1 MGPVDQ
7 LPKVVVAADPVASRF
22 LSATLEKWAYDVVT
36 FRDGEGAWHAPRQAG
51 PPVLAI
57 LDGMMP
63 GLDGRE
69 LCQKIR
75 AGPRLPS
82 AYVILRT
89 ARDSREDLIEGL
101 LARADDYIAE
111 PFDAS
116 ALKARLGVGVR
127 VLRLQKAVAGRV
139 NELENALTLIK
150 QLQGLRPTCPYCKG
164 FETTRTTGSG
174 LKAMSAD
181 IQRPSSA
188 MAFVPSASKES

>member
-7 LPKVVVAADPVASRF
+7 LPKVFVAADPVASRF
-22 LSATLEKWAYDVVT
+22 LSATLEKWGYDVVT
-36 FRDGEGAWHAPRQAG
+36 FRDGEGAWRAPRQAG

-75 AGPRLPS
+75 AGSRLRSP
-82 AYVILRT
+82 YVILRT
-89 ARDSREDLIEGL
+89 ARDSGEDLIEGL
-101 LARADDYIAE
+101 LAGADDYIAG

-116 ALKARLGVGVR
+116 ALKVRLGVGVR
-127 VLRLQKAVAGRV
+127 FLQLQQAVADCV
-139 NELENALTLIK
+139 NELENALTLSK
-150 QLQGLRPTCPYCKG
+150 QLQGLLPTCPYCKG
-164 FETTRTTGSG
+164 FETTRTTGSR

-188 MAFVPSASKES
+188 MEFVPSASKGS